1 MLRFD
6 ERKVRWRNFIIII
19 FRVRKEEIKD
29 FFIRNTYVHTFF
41 THKYQRLINSID
53 NVGSM
58 EFFRGRKIDNLIF
71 RISGSPL

>member
-29 FFIRNTYVHTFF
+29 FFIRNTYVFSP
-41 THKYQRLINSID
+41 INI
-53 NVGSM
+53 NV
-58 EFFRGRKIDNLIF
+58 
-71 RISGSPL
+71 

>member
-6 ERKVRWRNFIIII
+6 DGEILSLLFFVCAKKKSKI
-19 FRVRKEEIKD
+19 FLYEIY
-29 FFIRNTYVHTFF
+29 IRIF